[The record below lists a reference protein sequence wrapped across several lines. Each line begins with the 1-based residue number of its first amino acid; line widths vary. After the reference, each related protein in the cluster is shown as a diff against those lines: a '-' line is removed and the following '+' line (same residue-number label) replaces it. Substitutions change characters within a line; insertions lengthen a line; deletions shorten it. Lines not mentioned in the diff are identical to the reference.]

1 MESDAAM
8 HPAGLRGTRLP
19 PERRERDVGTSLLRL
34 LAGRARVLA
43 GRYVQPSIPV
53 AVDLAGSAEGR
64 DGRCCQPEVGSDVT
78 RRLSCPVGDAVVG
91 GGEGEDVEVG

>member
-19 PERRERDVGTSLLRL
+19 PERRERDVGTSLL
-34 LAGRARVLA
+34 RVLA

-78 RRLSCPVGDAVVG
+78 RWLSCPVGDAVVG